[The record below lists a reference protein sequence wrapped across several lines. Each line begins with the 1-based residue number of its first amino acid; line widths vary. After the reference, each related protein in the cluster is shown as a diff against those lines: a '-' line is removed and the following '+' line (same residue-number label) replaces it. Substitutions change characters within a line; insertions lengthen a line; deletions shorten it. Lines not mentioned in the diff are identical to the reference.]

1 MREEQLKKIKV
12 IEQLLKKFGF
22 FSNENIKILLKK
34 TTKYISNYIIIY
46 LQSRKLKISVWT
58 LYNNLF

>member
-12 IEQLLKKFGF
+12 IKQLLKKFGF

-46 LQSRKLKISVWT
+46 SKS
-58 LYNNLF
+58 N